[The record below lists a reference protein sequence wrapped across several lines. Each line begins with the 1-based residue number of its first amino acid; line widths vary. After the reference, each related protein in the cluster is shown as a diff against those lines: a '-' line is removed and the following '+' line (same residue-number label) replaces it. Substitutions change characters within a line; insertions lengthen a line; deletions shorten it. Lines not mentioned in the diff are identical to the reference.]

1 MSQMDRAPPVD
12 RLGLQR
18 NRAQVALLQQCRAQM
33 LKRSVCGSRR
43 ACPLICSQLTRCMR
57 TRGGSS
63 NGIVIQLDRLK
74 SALGVP
80 FLRRQAAHLH
90 GQSPLMHSMQ
100 SVPGEKVSQDIH
112 AESAHHWVR
121 ASTACACGSASCP
134 GTPQSPAPEQQQ
146 HCLISTTFWQR

>member
-18 NRAQVALLQQCRAQM
+18 NRAQVALLQQCRAQV

-80 FLRRQAAHLH
+80 LLRRQAAHLH

-146 HCLISTTFWQR
+146 HCLMRTTFWQR